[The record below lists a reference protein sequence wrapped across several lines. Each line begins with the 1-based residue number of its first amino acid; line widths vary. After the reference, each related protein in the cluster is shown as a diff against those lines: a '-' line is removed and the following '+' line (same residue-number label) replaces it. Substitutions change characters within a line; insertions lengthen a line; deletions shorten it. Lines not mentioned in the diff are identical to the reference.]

1 MAASRIHLVRHGE
14 VENPERVLYGRL
26 EGYGLSVLGQRMAQA
41 AADELAASGRPV
53 SALFSSPL
61 QRTQESAAPIARAFD
76 LTPQLDER
84 FIEPANDFEGRR
96 MTGPD
101 GALRDPRSWVL
112 LRNPLKPSW
121 GEPFASIAARMMAGI
136 VDADASVDGGDVII
150 VSHQLPIWMVA
161 HTVAGKRLAHD
172 PRKRRCDL
180 SSITSLE
187 KRDGVYVE
195 VAYSDPA
202 GPLHAEATD
211 VGAV

>member
-41 AADELAASGRPV
+41 AADEIVASGRPV
-53 SALFSSPL
+53 SALFASPL
-61 QRTQESAAPIARAFD
+61 QRTQESAAPIALALD
-76 LTPQLDER
+76 LTPRLDER
-84 FIEPANDFEGRR
+84 FIEPANDFEGMR

-101 GALRDPRSWVL
+101 GALRRPRNWVK
-112 LRNPLKPSW
+112 LRNPLRPSW

-136 VDADASVDGGDVII
+136 ADADASVDGGDVVI

-161 HTVAGKRLAHD
+161 RTVAGQRLAHD
-172 PRKRRCDL
+172 PRRRRCEL

>member
-1 MAASRIHLVRHGE
+1 M
-14 VENPERVLYGRL
+14 ENPERVLYGRL

-41 AADELAASGRPV
+41 AADEIAASGRPV
-53 SALFSSPL
+53 SALFASPL
-61 QRTQESAAPIARAFD
+61 QRTQESAAPIALALD
-76 LTPQLDER
+76 LTPRLDER
-84 FIEPANDFEGRR
+84 FIEPANDFEGMR

-101 GALRDPRSWVL
+101 GALRRPSNWVK

-136 VDADASVDGGDVII
+136 ADADASVDGGDVVI

-161 HTVAGKRLAHD
+161 RTVAGRRLAHD
-172 PRKRRCDL
+172 PRKRRCEL

>member
-1 MAASRIHLVRHGE
+1 M
-14 VENPERVLYGRL
+14 ENPDRVLYGRL
-26 EGYGLSVLGQRMAQA
+26 EGFGLSALGQRMAQA

-53 SALFSSPL
+53 SALFASPL
-61 QRTQESAAPIARAFD
+61 QRTQESAAPIARAFGI
-76 LTPQLDER
+76 TPQLDAR
-84 FIEPANDFEGRR
+84 FIEPANAFEGRR
-96 MTGPD
+96 MSGPD
-101 GALRDPRSWVL
+101 GALRDPRNWVR

-136 VDADASVDGGDVII
+136 ADADASVDGGDVII

-161 HTVAGKRLAHD
+161 RTLADKRLAHD
-172 PRKRRCDL
+172 PRRRRCDL

-187 KRDGVYVE
+187 KRGGSYVE

>member
-1 MAASRIHLVRHGE
+1 M
-14 VENPERVLYGRL
+14 ENPERVLYGRL
-26 EGYGLSVLGQRMAQA
+26 EGFGLSVLGQRMAQA

-53 SALFSSPL
+53 SALFASPL
-61 QRTQESAAPIARAFD
+61 QRTQESAAPIARAFG

-84 FIEPANDFEGRR
+84 FIEPANDFEGMR

-101 GALRDPRSWVL
+101 GALRHPRNWVK

-121 GEPFASIAARMMAGI
+121 GEPFTSIAARMMAGI
-136 VDADASVDGGDVII
+136 RAADASVDGGDVII

-161 HTVAGKRLAHD
+161 RTVADKRLAHD

-187 KRDGVYVE
+187 KRGGAYVE